1 MSFDPLIYDMS
12 QVSDVQPSVF
22 VKKDWLNILDNQSQN
37 YSGNQCVIDTS
48 QLANSNKYMNYR
60 EAYLSIPLLLTLNC
74 TTVGVGIVPIAA
86 ATSCDYVLA
95 LKNWSGSLIHS
106 LTLDYNGTTIVQQT
120 GFQGIYNTFKLY
132 CSLSMADVVAEG
144 ASIGF
149 WPDDPLAFQLNVAD
163 SSSGIG
169 ISNNRNAQVAPGP
182 IVTAAL
188 NSYTATNSGVAHR
201 QMWINY
207 DTDGATGSGASL
219 FSVLN
224 SQANINALFKSS
236 VLTKVNG
243 TGAAI
248 GVFQQQ
254 AMVQVKLKHLHSF
267 FDNVPLLKGVF
278 MRLTLN
284 LNNTSFTFSHPGTTA
299 GAFTLTSVS
308 APYGGVNP
316 LMLCSGF
323 ALNGSTAA
331 FGTAGAPLNY
341 IASVAVGQRPLA
353 SGTVGVTGVQNG
365 ALASSITLNVPAY
378 TFNPTFEA
386 SYLSQPVKKVDY
398 TDIYQYLISNI
409 SATNG
414 QINSLVSNGIAG
426 IKSVLVVPFFSTVAA
441 VPGNAGITVPQI
453 QSPFDTAGTG
463 TTAPLALLTNFNVVI
478 AGQNMIYNTQRYAYE
493 QFMNQLYGYG
503 AINGGQTDGLASG
516 LIDSLSFETAQCF
529 YYVRCDRM
537 LPVEESIP
545 KSVSII
551 GQNSSSYAV
560 DLFVFVEYG
569 MSISIDCL
577 TGARV

>member
-1 MSFDPLIYDMS
+1 MSFDSLVYDMS
-12 QVSDVQPSVF
+12 QVSDIQPSVF

-60 EAYLSIPLLLTLNC
+60 ESYLSIPLLITLNQ
-74 TTVGVGIVPIAA
+74 TAVGVGIVPTAA

-95 LKNWSGSLIHS
+95 LKNWSGSLVHS
-106 LTLDYNGTTIVQQT
+106 LTLDYNGVTVVQQT

-132 CSLSMADVVAEG
+132 CSMSMSDVLAEG

-149 WPDDPLAFQLNVAD
+149 YPDDPLAFQLSQAATID
-163 SSSGIG
+163 GIG
-169 ISNNRNAQVAPGP
+169 ISNNRNAAVASGP
-182 IVTAAL
+182 VVTGAL
-188 NSYTATNSGVAHR
+188 NSYTASNEGIAQR

-207 DTDGATGSGASL
+207 DNAALTGVGGGAFSL
-219 FSVLN
+219 LN

-236 VLTKVNG
+236 VLTKVD
-243 TGAAI
+243 GAAGAI

-254 AMVQVKLKHLHSF
+254 AMVQIKLKHLHSF

-284 LNNTSFTFSHPGTTA
+284 LNNTSFSFSSA
-299 GAFTLTSVS
+299 GVGGVITLNSVS
-308 APYGGVNP
+308 TAYGGINP
-316 LMLCSGF
+316 LMLCSAGV
-323 ALNGSTAA
+323 GSGSVASLGAA
-331 FGTAGAPLNY
+331 TY
-341 IASVAVGQRPLA
+341 IASVAVGQRALA
-353 SGTVGVTGVQNG
+353 SGVSGVAGVAQG
-365 ALASSITLNVPAY
+365 VLASSVTLNVPAY

-409 SATNG
+409 SGGNG
-414 QINSLVSNGIAG
+414 QINNLVSNGIAG
-426 IKSVLVVPFFSTVAA
+426 IQSVLVVPFFSTVGAQA
-441 VPGNAGITVPQI
+441 GNLGISVPQY

-516 LIDSLSFETAQCF
+516 LINSLQFETSQCF
-529 YYVRCDRM
+529 YYVSCDRM

-551 GQNSSSYAV
+551 GQNSSQYAL
-560 DLFVFVEYG
+560 DLFVFVEYKC
-569 MSISIDCL
+569 SISIDCL

>member
-1 MSFDPLIYDMS
+1 MSFDSLVYEMS
-12 QVSDVQPSVF
+12 NVSDVSPQVF
-22 VKKDWLNILDNQSQN
+22 VKKDWLSILDNQSQN

-48 QLANSNKYMNYR
+48 QLSNSNKYMNYR
-60 EAYLSIPLLLTLNC
+60 EAYLSVPLLLTLNQ
-74 TTVGVGIVPIAA
+74 TAVAVGIVPTVA

-106 LTLDYNGTTIVQQT
+106 LTLDYNGVTVIQQT

-132 CSLSMADVVAEG
+132 CSMSMADVKAEG

-149 WPDDPLAFQLNVAD
+149 YPDDPLAFQLSQAATVN
-163 SSSGIG
+163 GIG
-169 ISNNRNAQVAPGP
+169 ISNNRNAQIASGP
-182 IVTAAL
+182 VVTGAL
-188 NSYTATNSGVAHR
+188 NSYTSTNKGVAAR

-207 DTDGATGSGASL
+207 DNDGLTGTGGGAFSL
-219 FSVLN
+219 LN
-224 SQANINALFKSS
+224 SQANINSLYKSS
-236 VLTKVNG
+236 VLTKVDG
-243 TGAAI
+243 TVGVI

-254 AMVQVKLKHLHSF
+254 AMVQIKLKHLHSF

-284 LNNTSFTFSHPGTTA
+284 LNNTSFSFTSA
-299 GAFTLTSVS
+299 GVGGVITLNSVS

-316 LMLCSGF
+316 LMLCSAAG
-323 ALNGSTAA
+323 GSGSVASLGAA
-331 FGTAGAPLNY
+331 TY
-341 IASVAVGQRPLA
+341 IASVCVGQRPLA
-353 SGTVGVTGVQNG
+353 SGTVGVAGVAN
-365 ALASSITLNVPAY
+365 ATLASSITLNVPAY

-398 TDIYQYLISNI
+398 TDIYQYLINSV
-409 SATNG
+409 SAGNG

-426 IKSVLVVPFFSTVAA
+426 IQSVLVVPFLSTTAA
-441 VPGNAGITVPQI
+441 VAGNLGISVPQI

-463 TTAPLALLTNFNVVI
+463 TTAPLAMLTNFNVVI

-493 QFMNQLYGYG
+493 QFMNQLYGQL

-516 LIDSLSFETAQCF
+516 LINSLAFETSQCF

-551 GQNSSSYAV
+551 GQNTSAYAL
-560 DLFVFVEYG
+560 DLFVFVEYSA
-569 MSISIDCL
+569 SISIDSL
-577 TGARV
+577 TGSRV

>member
-12 QVSDVQPSVF
+12 QVSDVAPSVF

-74 TTVGVGIVPIAA
+74 TTVGVGITPVTAA
-86 ATSCDYVLA
+86 LSCDYVLA

-149 WPDDPLAFQLNVAD
+149 WPDDPLSFQLDQTA

-182 IVTAAL
+182 VVTGAL
-188 NSYTATNSGVAHR
+188 NSYTATNSGIARR

-207 DTDGATGSGASL
+207 DTDGLTGVGGQA

-224 SQANINALFKSS
+224 SQANINALYKAS
-236 VLTKVNG
+236 VLTKIN
-243 TGAAI
+243 GAAAVI
-248 GVFQQQ
+248 GVYQQQ

-284 LNNTSFTFSHPGTTA
+284 LNNTSFTFSAAGTAA

-316 LMLCSGF
+316 LMLCS
-323 ALNGSTAA
+323 ALAANGSTAA
-331 FGTAGAPLNY
+331 FGTAASNLVY
-341 IASVAVGQRPLA
+341 IASVAVGSRPLA
-353 SGTVGVTGVQNG
+353 SGTVGVAGVANG
-365 ALASSITLNVPAY
+365 TLASSVTLNVPAY
-378 TFNPTFEA
+378 SFNSTFEA

-441 VPGNAGITVPQI
+441 ATGNTGISVPQI
-453 QSPFDTAGTG
+453 QSPYDTAGTG

-516 LIDSLSFETAQCF
+516 LIDSLSFETSQCF
-529 YYVRCDRM
+529 YYVNCSRM

-560 DLFVFVEYG
+560 DLFVFVEYS

>member
-1 MSFDPLIYDMS
+1 MSS
-12 QVSDVQPSVF
+12 VSDVQPKVF

-60 EAYLSIPLLLTLNC
+60 ESYLSVPLLLTVNQ
-74 TTVGVGIVPIAA
+74 TTVGAGIVPTIA
-86 ATSCDYVLA
+86 ATSCDYLIG
-95 LKNWSGSLIHS
+95 LKNWSGSMIHS
-106 LTLDYNGTTIVQQT
+106 LTLDYNGVTVVQQT

-132 CSLSMADVVAEG
+132 CSMSMNDVQSEG

-149 WPDDPLAFQLNVAD
+149 FPDDPLAFQLNTVA

-169 ISNNRNAQVAPGP
+169 ITNNRNAQVAPGP
-182 IVTAAL
+182 VATGAL
-188 NSYTATNSGVAHR
+188 NSYTNTNPGIAQR
-201 QMWINY
+201 QMFINY
-207 DTDGATGSGASL
+207 DNDGLTGTGGSA

-224 SQANINALFKSS
+224 SQANINSLFKSS
-236 VLTKVNG
+236 VLTKIDG
-243 TGAAI
+243 TGAVV
-248 GVFQQQ
+248 GVYQIQ
-254 AMVQVKLKHLHSF
+254 AMVQIKLKHLHSF

-284 LNNTSFTFSHPGTTA
+284 LNNTSFNFSSA
-299 GAFTLTSVS
+299 GGAAGVITLNSVS

-316 LMLCSGF
+316 LMLCS
-323 ALNGSTAA
+323 AAAGSGATAA
-331 FGTAGAPLNY
+331 LGAFTY
-341 IASVAVGQRPLA
+341 IASVAVGQKCLA
-353 SGTVGVTGVQNG
+353 AGQSGLPNGV
-365 ALASSITLNVPAY
+365 LASSVTLNVPAY
-378 TFNPTFEA
+378 TFNPVFEA
-386 SYLSQPVKKVDY
+386 SYLSSPVKKVDY
-398 TDIYQYLISNI
+398 TDIYQYLINSV
-409 SATNG
+409 SANNG

-426 IKSVLVVPFFSTVAA
+426 IQSVLVVPFFSTVASVA
-441 VPGNAGITVPQI
+441 GNTGISVPQI

-493 QFMNQLYGYG
+493 QFMNQLYGQY

-516 LIDSLSFETAQCF
+516 LINSLSFETSQCF

-551 GQNSSSYAV
+551 GQNTSAYAL
-560 DLFVFVEYG
+560 DLFVFVEYSQ
-569 MSISIDCL
+569 SISIDCL

>member
-1 MSFDPLIYDMS
+1 MSFDSLVYDMS

-22 VKKDWLNILDNQSQN
+22 VKKDWLSILDNQSQN

-60 EAYLSIPLLLTLNC
+60 ESYLSVPLLLTLNQ
-74 TTVGVGIVPIAA
+74 TAVGIGIVPTAA

-132 CSLSMADVVAEG
+132 CSLSMNDVLAEG

-149 WPDDPLAFQLNVAD
+149 YPDDPLAFQLNQTASID
-163 SSSGIG
+163 GIG
-169 ISNNRNAQVAPGP
+169 ISNNRNSFVANGP
-182 IVTAAL
+182 IVTGAF
-188 NSYTATNSGVAHR
+188 NSYTGANAGIAQR

-207 DTDGATGSGASL
+207 DNSALTGVGASA

-224 SQANINALFKSS
+224 SQANINALYKSS
-236 VLTKVNG
+236 ILTKVDG
-243 TGAAI
+243 TAGVI
-248 GVFQQQ
+248 GVYQQQ
-254 AMVQVKLKHLHSF
+254 AIVQIKLKHLHSF

-284 LNNTSFTFSHPGTTA
+284 LNNTSFSFTSA
-299 GAFTLTSVS
+299 GVGGVITLNSVS

-316 LMLCSGF
+316 LMLCSAGVGSGAVA
-323 ALNGSTAA
+323 ALGAA
-331 FGTAGAPLNY
+331 TY
-341 IASVAVGQRPLA
+341 IASVAVGQRALA
-353 SGTVGVTGVQNG
+353 SGTVGVAGVANG

-398 TDIYQYLISNI
+398 TDIYQYLITNI
-409 SATNG
+409 SASNG
-414 QINSLVSNGIAG
+414 QINNLVSNGISG
-426 IKSVLVVPFFSTVAA
+426 IQSVLVVPFLSTVSAA
-441 VPGNAGITVPQI
+441 AGNLGISVPQF
-453 QSPFDTAGTG
+453 QSPYDTAGTG
-463 TTAPLALLTNFNVVI
+463 TTGPLALLTNFNVVI

-493 QFMNQLYGYG
+493 QFMNQMYGYG
-503 AINGGQTDGLASG
+503 SVNGGQTDGLASG
-516 LIDSLSFETAQCF
+516 LINSLQFETSQCF

-560 DLFVFVEYG
+560 DLYVFVEYKS
-569 MSISIDCL
+569 SISIL
-577 TGARV
+577 ALGGGRV

>member
-1 MSFDPLIYDMS
+1 
-12 QVSDVQPSVF
+12 
-22 VKKDWLNILDNQSQN
+22 
-37 YSGNQCVIDTS
+37 
-48 QLANSNKYMNYR
+48 
-60 EAYLSIPLLLTLNC
+60 
-74 TTVGVGIVPIAA
+74 
-86 ATSCDYVLA
+86 
-95 LKNWSGSLIHS
+95 
-106 LTLDYNGTTIVQQT
+106 
-120 GFQGIYNTFKLY
+120 
-132 CSLSMADVVAEG
+132 
-144 ASIGF
+144 
-149 WPDDPLAFQLNVAD
+149 
-163 SSSGIG
+163 
-169 ISNNRNAQVAPGP
+169 
-182 IVTAAL
+182 
-188 NSYTATNSGVAHR
+188 VAHR
-201 QMWINY
+201 QVWINY
-207 DTDGATGSGASL
+207 DTDGLTGTGASA

-243 TGAAI
+243 TAGVI

-284 LNNTSFTFSHPGTTA
+284 LNNTSFSFTTAGGAA
-299 GAFTLTSVS
+299 GAFTLNSVS

-316 LMLCSGF
+316 LMLCSAL

-331 FGTAGAPLNY
+331 FGVPALTY
-341 IASVAVGQRPLA
+341 IASVAVGQRALA
-353 SGTVGVTGVQNG
+353 SGTVGVAGVQNG
-365 ALASSITLNVPAY
+365 VLASSITLNVPAY

-409 SATNG
+409 PGTNG

-441 VPGNAGITVPQI
+441 AAGNTGISVPQI

-516 LIDSLSFETAQCF
+516 LIDSLSFETSQCF

-569 MSISIDCL
+569 MSISINSL
-577 TGARV
+577 SGARV

>member
-1 MSFDPLIYDMS
+1 MSFDPLVFDMS
-12 QVSDVQPSVF
+12 QVSDAQPSIF
-22 VKKDWLNILDNQSQN
+22 VKKDWLSILDNQSQN

-48 QLANSNKYMNYR
+48 QLANSNKYMSYR

-74 TTVGVGIVPIAA
+74 TTVGVGITPVTTTA
-86 ATSCDYVLA
+86 SCDYVLA

-106 LTLDYNGTTIVQQT
+106 LTLDYNGTTIIQQT

-149 WPDDPLAFQLNVAD
+149 WPDDPLAFQLNTTD

-169 ISNNRNAQVAPGP
+169 ISNNRNAQTAPGP
-182 IVTAAL
+182 VVTGAL
-188 NSYTATNSGVAHR
+188 NSYTSTNSGVAHR
-201 QMWINY
+201 QVWINY
-207 DTDGATGSGASL
+207 DNDGLTGTAASA

-243 TGAAI
+243 TGAVI

-284 LNNTSFTFSHPGTTA
+284 LNNTSFNFTTAGGAA
-299 GAFTLTSVS
+299 GAFTLNSVS

-316 LMLCSGF
+316 LMLCSAL

-331 FGTAGAPLNY
+331 FGAVALTY

-353 SGTVGVTGVQNG
+353 SGTVGVAGVQNG
-365 ALASSITLNVPAY
+365 VLASSITLNVPAY

-409 SATNG
+409 SASNG

-441 VPGNAGITVPQI
+441 AAGNTGISVPQI

-516 LIDSLSFETAQCF
+516 LIDSLAFETSQCF

-560 DLFVFVEYG
+560 DLFVFVEYA